1 MSSQKSTVQIRSADS
16 NDVPNLAKLVQAQ
29 FAYQKDFD
37 SDLRLVPGISWT
49 EFVRNLIDG
58 RNREV
63 FVAERKSILVGY
75 ISILVVN
82 DRTGGTRRS
91 MRGFA
96 REILKRIRKA
106 PVEAIVHERYG
117 FIEDIFVDESLRH
130 SALGIGVRLFRR
142 SLTWFSD
149 RGIDRIDA
157 LIDSN
162 NIKAISFSEKLGFRP
177 RKVLMRRVSNG
188 DSSSEAPKQRAASIS
203 SSDCQDEKL

>member
-16 NDVPNLAKLVQAQ
+16 NDVPSLAKLVQAQ

-49 EFVRNLIDG
+49 EFVRDLIDG

-63 FVAERKSILVGY
+63 FVAERDSILVGY

-82 DRTGGTRRS
+82 DGAGGTRRS
-91 MRGFA
+91 MRGLA
-96 REILKRIRKA
+96 REILKRIRRA
-106 PVEAIVHERYG
+106 PVEAISHKRYG

-130 SALGIGVRLFRR
+130 SALGIGVRLFQR

-162 NIKAISFSEKLGFRP
+162 NIKAMAFSEKLGFRS
-177 RKVLMRRVSNG
+177 RKVLMRRVSDG
-188 DSSSEAPKQRAASIS
+188 DSSSEAPKQSAASTP
-203 SSDCQDEKL
+203 SSDRQDEKL